1 MQLLQSLD
9 HLGKVLRRF
18 LKRKHLPLLI
28 LKDLQVHKISSIAVL
43 HQHVVEL
50 VVFLDIVELHHMF
63 PSHLPHALD
72 LPLEVLDH
80 IFILPLEFFLVD
92 HLQGHGQSLFIFNQE
107 DISEGPFAQFPLVDV
122 FVQELGPCGLGP
134 LHFLLNIV

>member
-9 HLGKVLRRF
+9 HLGKVLSRL
-18 LKRKHLPLLI
+18 LKRKNLPLL
-28 LKDLQVHKISSIAVL
+28 KYLQVHKISSVAVF

-50 VVFLDIVELHHMF
+50 IIFLNIVELHHMF

-80 IFILPLEFFLVD
+80 VLILSLELLLVD
-92 HLQGHGQSLFIFNQE
+92 HLQGHGQSFLIFNQE

-122 FVQELGPCGLGP
+122 LVQELDPYGIGP
-134 LHFLLNIV
+134 LHFLLDII